1 MIQWRAMDFP
11 LLDHPHN
18 HYERSLVQQG
28 YKAIVGLDEVG
39 RGAWAGPLV
48 AAAVIMP
55 LRPRVY
61 GVRDS
66 KVLSAKRREKLDK
79 LIRDRAMSWAIGVV
93 SNDEIDRFGIAQANV
108 MAMQRAVA
116 ALTVAPEFI
125 LIDAFKVVGLPAR
138 FKAIAHGDAMVY
150 SIAAASIVAKVARDQ
165 MMVELHEQ
173 FPHYGFA
180 EHKGYGT
187 EMHTTA
193 LQRHGTCPLHRRSF
207 QPMKSMV

>member
-1 MIQWRAMDFP
+1 MDFP

-18 HYERSLVQQG
+18 SYERSLAQQG
-28 YKAIVGLDEVG
+28 YRAIVGLDEVG

-55 LRPRVY
+55 LRPRLY

-66 KVLSAKRREKLDK
+66 KMLTEKRRTKLAK
-79 LIRDRAMSWAIGVV
+79 QIKDRAINWAIGQV
-93 SNDEIDRFGIAQANV
+93 SNDEIDRFGIAQANA

-125 LIDAFKVVGLPAR
+125 LIDAFKVVGLPAKY
-138 FKAIAHGDAMVY
+138 KAIAHGDAMVY
-150 SIAAASIVAKVARDQ
+150 SIAAASIVAKVARDE
-165 MMVELHEQ
+165 MMVLYHEQ
-173 FPHYGFA
+173 FPQYGFA

-187 EMHTTA
+187 DGHTQA
-193 LQRHGTCPLHRRSF
+193 LQRHGICMLHRRSF
-207 QPMKSMV
+207 QPMKSLV